1 MLIGTRFNKFP
12 YLAWV
17 NVPPNKCPWALA
29 LVFMDPRGAVK
40 LCGGWSSC
48 LRFDLYDLR
57 NMTDTEQKQ
66 GPGLKKYS

>member
-1 MLIGTRFNKFP
+1 
-12 YLAWV
+12 
-17 NVPPNKCPWALA
+17 
-29 LVFMDPRGAVK
+29 MDPRGAVK